1 VHAFSVRDL
10 LVEGQSLGLAIGS
23 GLDRVID
30 TLGEPADRSV
40 IRPLVVKYGS
50 VEFTFVDGVVILIA
64 YYAERHRHAT
74 ASAIGED
81 LPRSMDAIT
90 RLLAEHELDVVVDSA
105 LSYDSQRAL
114 TVVGGSSATM
124 LFDGTR
130 LTSVQLAG

>member
-1 VHAFSVRDL
+1 MHAFSVRDL

-64 YYAERHRHAT
+64 YYAERQRHAA

-81 LPRSMDAIT
+81 LPRSIDAIT
-90 RLLAEHELDVVVDSA
+90 RLLAEHELDVVVEAHFPTTASGLSRWSA
-105 LSYDSQRAL
+105 VRAPPCCS
-114 TVVGGSSATM
+114 TAPG
-124 LFDGTR
+124 
-130 LTSVQLAG
+130 